1 MSRWISQEAE
11 RLAERYIGVSPI
23 FENAVDHLSRC

>member
-11 RLAERYIGVSPI
+11 RLPPYTPGEQPPGSAVCKAE
-23 FENAVDHLSRC
+23 HQ

>member
-11 RLAERYIGVSPI
+11 RLAPYTPGEQPHETIPLLFI
-23 FENAVDHLSRC
+23 